1 MSKVALL
8 VGINYRGTSSELN
21 GCINDVNSAKEFIL
35 TQGYEEKDIIV
46 LTDDTILKP
55 TRRNIMRK
63 LMKLILSDA
72 KNIYFHYSG
81 HGTHIRDR
89 NGDEK
94 DGQDE
99 CLYPIDGKLIVDDE
113 LNGMLQSLKEDQSL
127 FAVLDCCHSGTGM
140 DLCYNLFEQVS
151 TKKLMMVKDGKS
163 PKETKGQVVMIS
175 GCQDQQTSAD
185 AYISNKYQG
194 ALTAMY
200 LKNMKSGIKTYEEL
214 ISLIRK
220 DLEQGRYEQ
229 IPVLTSGKPLK
240 LNDDIKL

>member
-94 DGQDE
+94 TA
-99 CLYPIDGKLIVDDE
+99 KMNV
-113 LNGMLQSLKEDQSL
+113 
-127 FAVLDCCHSGTGM
+127 
-140 DLCYNLFEQVS
+140 
-151 TKKLMMVKDGKS
+151 
-163 PKETKGQVVMIS
+163 
-175 GCQDQQTSAD
+175 
-185 AYISNKYQG
+185 YI
-194 ALTAMY
+194 L
-200 LKNMKSGIKTYEEL
+200 
-214 ISLIRK
+214 
-220 DLEQGRYEQ
+220 
-229 IPVLTSGKPLK
+229 
-240 LNDDIKL
+240 